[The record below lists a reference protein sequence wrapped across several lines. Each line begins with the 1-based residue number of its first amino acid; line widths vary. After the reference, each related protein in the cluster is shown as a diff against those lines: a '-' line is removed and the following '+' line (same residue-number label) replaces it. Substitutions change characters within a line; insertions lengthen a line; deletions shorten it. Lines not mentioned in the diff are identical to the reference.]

1 MSKPHLR
8 KGRLL
13 FAFAVIIGSIIGT
26 DALRRDFC
34 AKPDATLVIEG
45 NFKNAQTVTQTGDSD
60 MTALSGETATEAQ
73 TSPGISYLGY
83 SEFSVPS
90 SQLSSG
96 MLAIVDAAH
105 PAPAG
110 STTALV
116 NLSDVKNDRYS
127 LLSEE
132 LMLSSDAADALNLM
146 MLDYNSATGLSD
158 FIIYSTTQQYTG
170 EDSLCPTAFS
180 ESSAGNTIDLAIQG
194 ANRII
199 EYDGLDEE
207 AWITENCSKYGF
219 VVRYP
224 EGKDTVTGQPGCVWH
239 LRYVG
244 KLHAA
249 VMSQNSLCL
258 EEYISWLKTYTID
271 SPLTYQLD
279 GVNYEIYY
287 TAYMGDVTPVRIPVS
302 GNYTISGNNIDGY
315 VVASVK

>member
-13 FAFAVIIGSIIGT
+13 FAFAVIIGSIVGV
-26 DALRRDFC
+26 DAVRRDFFV
-34 AKPDATLVIEG
+34 KPDTTLVIEG
-45 NFKNAQTVTQTGDSD
+45 NFKNAQTAAQTGSSD
-60 MTALSGETATEAQ
+60 TTVLSGEYAAQ
-73 TSPGISYLGY
+73 TQTSAGISYLGY

-96 MLAIVDAAH
+96 LLTIIDAVH

-110 STTALV
+110 STLGLV
-116 NLSDVKNDRYS
+116 NLSDVKNDFYS
-127 LLSEE
+127 LFSDE
-132 LMLSSDAADALNLM
+132 LMLGSNAADALNLM

-170 EDSLCPTAFS
+170 EDSLCPTAFA

-194 ANRII
+194 ASRII

-207 AWITENCSKYGF
+207 AWIIENCAKYGF

-224 EGKDTVTGQPGCVWH
+224 EGKDMATGQPACVWH

-258 EEYISWLKTYTID
+258 EEYTSWLKSYTID

-315 VVASVK
+315 VVAAVK